1 MAYIDHHPNEEI
13 QVSEYLYDALYDAYQ
28 KTIVENSPYNVF
40 SGKIYDFWEELMY
53 SNTKNPDPAFS
64 SNSQQRLA
72 KIVAS
77 LNQKESYRL
86 EFNQEKRTIT
96 YVLSDESLKED
107 LKLDLNVLYEAYVI
121 QTIADYFKSYQLQ
134 KGYFVS
140 QNGYFLHLQDYWTQD
155 EMVELAIN
163 IYAKENEGEDYQTM
177 RIGSFTI
184 DGSVVGS
191 TFTNYYLSENDG
203 MKYQIVSDENV
214 PIRRH
219 LYYDASTG
227 YPLTNIRYSRI
238 YSNNPS
244 TQLVDIS
251 YDNLKLMTL
260 SKEDAYA
267 FVQSNEDQQKRM
279 LYIVDNGALND
290 VIDKQ
295 WLIYYQN
302 IDSFDIEETFQDR
315 FVVIS

>member
-1 MAYIDHHPNEEI
+1 M
-13 QVSEYLYDALYDAYQ
+13 
-28 KTIVENSPYNVF
+28 
-40 SGKIYDFWEELMY
+40 
-53 SNTKNPDPAFS
+53 
-64 SNSQQRLA
+64 
-72 KIVAS
+72 
-77 LNQKESYRL
+77 
-86 EFNQEKRTIT
+86 
-96 YVLSDESLKED
+96 SDESLKED

-163 IYAKENEGEDYQTM
+163 IYAKENEEEDYQTM

-184 DGSVVGS
+184 DGRVVGS

-244 TQLVDIS
+244 AQLVDIS